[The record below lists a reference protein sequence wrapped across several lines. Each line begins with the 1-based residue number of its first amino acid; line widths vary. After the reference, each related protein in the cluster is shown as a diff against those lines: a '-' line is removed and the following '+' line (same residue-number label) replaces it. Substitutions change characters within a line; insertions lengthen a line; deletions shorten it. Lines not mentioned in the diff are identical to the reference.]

1 MVVDILWLGIAL
13 LLAPAL
19 AEIAKIKQ
27 KKGFM
32 WIAAG
37 GVLYLLAAA
46 FAFEVPNLGV
56 GASLVWGTVLFSVIG
71 LIAVLIGAL
80 TVLMGTFK

>member
-1 MVVDILWLGIAL
+1 MAVDILWLGIAL

-19 AEIAKIKQ
+19 AEIAKIRD

-32 WIAAG
+32 WISAG
-37 GVLYLLAAA
+37 GVMYLLAAA
-46 FAFEVPNLGV
+46 FMFEIPQLGLM
-56 GASLVWGTVLFSVIG
+56 ATLEWGTVLFSVIG

-80 TVLMGTFK
+80 TVLMGVFK